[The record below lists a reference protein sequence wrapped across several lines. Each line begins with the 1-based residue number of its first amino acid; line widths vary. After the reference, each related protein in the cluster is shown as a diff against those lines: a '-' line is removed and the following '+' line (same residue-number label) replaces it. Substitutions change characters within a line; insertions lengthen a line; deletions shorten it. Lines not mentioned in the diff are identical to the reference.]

1 MTNNDWD
8 FDSGHLALDFA
19 NTAEFHASDHP
30 DERLNTYADL
40 VSWSEAAGILPHQ
53 AGTKLLAKSRR
64 EPQIAGKVFKEALE
78 FREIIYRIFS
88 ALAGN
93 EAPVKTDLSNFNR
106 TLAAS
111 LKNSRVTNIDQGF
124 NWDWQNMGETLDSM
138 LWPIARESANLLISP
153 EVKRVGECADDRGC
167 GYLFI
172 DTSRNHSRRWCS
184 MEACGNRA
192 KAQRH
197 YQRKK

>member
-1 MTNNDWD
+1 MAQNDWD
-8 FDSGHLALDFA
+8 LDSGNLALDFA

-30 DERLNTYADL
+30 DELLKTYADL
-40 VSWSEAAGILPHQ
+40 VSWSEATGNLTSQ
-53 AGTKLLAKSRR
+53 AGKALLTKSRR
-64 EPQIAGKVFKEALE
+64 EPRIAEKVLKEALE
-78 FREIIYRIFS
+78 LRELIYRIFS

-93 EAPVKTDLSNFNR
+93 EIPDEADLSNFNQI
-106 TLAAS
+106 LAAS
-111 LKNSRVTNIDQGF
+111 LNNARVKSIEQGF
-124 NWDWQNMGETLDSM
+124 TWDWQNMGETLDSM
-138 LWPIARESANLLISP
+138 LWPIARESANLLTSP